1 MSVVPFPGRN
11 AAPIPA
17 VAVPYFQT
25 DRDTRRVVRLRSLTA
40 VEQMYAYWGSDR
52 A

>member
-1 MSVVPFPGRN
+1 MSVVLFPSRSAPPFP
-11 AAPIPA
+11 AAA
-17 VAVPYFQT
+17 AQYYQT
-25 DRDTRRVVRLRSLTA
+25 DRSAERVVRLRSLTA

>member
-1 MSVVPFPGRN
+1 MSVVPFPNRK
-11 AAPIPA
+11 APPCPD
-17 VAVPYFQT
+17 VAVPYFAS
-25 DRDTRRVVRLRSLTA
+25 DRSAAQVERLRSLTA

>member
-1 MSVVPFPGRN
+1 MSVVPFPIRN
-11 AAPIPA
+11 APPFAA
-17 VAVPYFQT
+17 VAAPYYQT
-25 DRDTRRVVRLRSLTA
+25 ERSTERVVQLRSLTA